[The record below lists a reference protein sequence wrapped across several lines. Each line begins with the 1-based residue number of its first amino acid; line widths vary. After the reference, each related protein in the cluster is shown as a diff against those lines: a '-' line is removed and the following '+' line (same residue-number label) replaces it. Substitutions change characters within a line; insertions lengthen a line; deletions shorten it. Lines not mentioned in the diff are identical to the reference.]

1 MIQTENL
8 SKKFNDFVAVDGVT
22 LEVNSG
28 ELLALLGPNGAGK
41 TTTMRMLTSVLR
53 PSSGWARVAGFDV
66 VTQSQGVRASVGIL
80 TEQHGLYGRMSAE
93 EYLDFF
99 GQIFRMPADLRRKR
113 TNELLEQFGLGSD
126 AKRKIGEYSKGMRQ
140 KLALARALYHNP
152 PVLLM
157 DEPTSA
163 MDPES
168 ARLVRDAIH
177 GLRSANRAIIIC
189 THNLAEAEELA
200 GKIAIIHQGK
210 IIISGNLEELKRQLL
225 GVHQFEV
232 RLGESVD
239 DLNNVLPQ
247 GVSLISKGD
256 SWFKFQTDEP
266 VETNPLVIQALVN
279 HNIPVVGLA
288 EIPRSLEKVYLQA
301 VNAAQENANSNKM
314 NKNISAAGEARNAG

>member
-8 SKKFNDFVAVDGVT
+8 SRQFNDFLAVDQVS

-28 ELLALLGPNGAGK
+28 EVLALLGPNGAGK
-41 TTTMRMLTSVLR
+41 TTTMRMLTSVIR
-53 PSSGWARVAGFDV
+53 PTSGWARVAGFDIL
-66 VTQSQGVRASVGIL
+66 TQPEGVRSSVGML
-80 TEQHGLYGRMSAE
+80 TEQHGLYGRMSAV

-99 GQIFRMPADLRRKR
+99 GQIYHMQPDIRRKR
-113 TNELLEQFGLGSD
+113 TTELLEQFGLWD
-126 AKRKIGEYSKGMRQ
+126 DRKRKIGEYSKGMRQ

-200 GKIAIIHQGK
+200 GKIAIINHGK
-210 IIISGNLEELKRQLL
+210 IIITGGVEQLKTQLL
-225 GVHQFEV
+225 GAQQFEV
-232 RLGESVD
+232 RLGVNSFNLD
-239 DLNNVLPQ
+239 QALPNGALVTNQ
-247 GVSLISKGD
+247 GED
-256 SWFKFQTDEP
+256 WFQFQT
-266 VETNPLVIQALVN
+266 ETPLEINPLVIQGLVN
-279 HNIPVVGLA
+279 NHIPVVGLS
-288 EIPRSLEKVYLQA
+288 EVSRSLEKVYLQA
-301 VNAAQENANSNKM
+301 
-314 NKNISAAGEARNAG
+314 ISTDGGDAHEARLVEPSSAGGETHAG